1 MPGTLQ
7 GLVHIA
13 IVNCKNKNLQ
23 IKQNRKVKQECQNA
37 ENLAAAIQASCSLRK
52 WVMCSPACT
61 WNVMDLLLLQ
71 ERALHRGVDVI
82 CATPGRLNDHF
93 ERGNFVRCILIL
105 RNYTTPCHILSQQD
119 FFP

>member
-7 GLVHIA
+7 ELVHIA
-13 IVNCKNKNLQ
+13 IVNCKKKFCRSNKTT
-23 IKQNRKVKQECQNA
+23 KQECQNA
-37 ENLAAAIQASCSLRK
+37 EYLAVAIQASCSLRK

-105 RNYTTPCHILSQQD
+105 RNYITPCHILSQQD